1 MQGTKTKTKF
11 KCKPINKPFNLHTIQ
26 LKEESQCVVVW
37 KMKFVLKTVNTGVNT
52 GSGFGNKNSLAKKS
66 EHSEENCLLQAKIFF
81 SFVKRFSEFAREFMK
96 HGITIFHLAL
106 IIVAVVFLIV
116 QFILF
121 LCFGG
126 NNQ

>member
-11 KCKPINKPFNLHTIQ
+11 KCIPINKPFNPHTIQ

-37 KMKFVLKTVNTGVNT
+37 KMKFVLKTVHTGVNT
-52 GSGFGNKNSLAKKS
+52 GSGFGNKNSFAKKS
-66 EHSEENCLLQAKIFF
+66 EHSEENCLLQAKFF
-81 SFVKRFSEFAREFMK
+81 FGFVKRFSEFAREFMK

-106 IIVAVVFLIV
+106 IIVVVVFLIV